1 MCVFVVIEQYD
12 GVSKLVELFI
22 LLTSLHIII
31 GKKREREKT
40 GYTNQKKRR
49 RENSYN
55 EEKTDKEWEAN
66 SFKQFGSGFAKNNK
80 EGKNITFLWLIYSIR
95 QKMGL
100 LVFI

>member
-1 MCVFVVIEQYD
+1 MYVFVVIEQYD

-31 GKKREREKT
+31 GRKREREKT

-49 RENSYN
+49 RENSNN

-80 EGKNITFLWLIYSIR
+80 EGKKTSHFYGWYTL
-95 QKMGL
+95 
-100 LVFI
+100 